1 MVIENKKVVSLV
13 YELSI
18 DGKEEEAVMVEKVN
32 NDHPFVFLFGMSGLP
47 EEFEKQLLGLKV
59 GETFD
64 FTVSSED
71 GYGEIDESAII
82 DLPLDIFKVDGE
94 LDQEMLKPGNFL
106 PMTDGEGNRLQGKVL
121 QVNDQ
126 SVRMDF
132 NHPLAGMNMHFA
144 GEVIGVREATPEE
157 LDHGHVHG
165 EGGVEH

>member
-1 MVIENKKVVSLV
+1 MVIENKKVVSLI

-18 DGKEEEAVMVEKVN
+18 DGKGEDTVMVEKVN

-59 GETFD
+59 GESFD

-71 GYGEIDESAII
+71 GYGDIDESAII

-94 LDQEMLKPGNFL
+94 LDQEMLQPGNFL

-132 NHPLAGMNMHFA
+132 NHPLAGMNMHFT
-144 GEVIGVREATPEE
+144 GEVIDVREATPEE

-165 EGGVEH
+165 HGGVEH